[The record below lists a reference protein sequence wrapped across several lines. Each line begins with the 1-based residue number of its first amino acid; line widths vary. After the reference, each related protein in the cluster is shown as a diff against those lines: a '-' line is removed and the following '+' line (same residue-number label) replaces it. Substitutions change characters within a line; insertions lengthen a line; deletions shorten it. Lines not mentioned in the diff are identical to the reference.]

1 MTDTK
6 VKNDKLV
13 DNTIPRDD
21 AIPEEAPTGTKE
33 VKRRRR
39 LSPDETRILAEIFE
53 QTQKPNA
60 ALRSRLAQQL
70 DMSSRAVQIWF
81 QNRRAKLK
89 RDASEAQN
97 SYIFDRNRRLSL
109 HLYDRGDNNY
119 YMPPDGMDSVARR
132 ASYSVGYPQMNQNYQ
147 PMMNGSN
154 QYAPT
159 GQMNQYSQNNGYPAT
174 NSLQPQ
180 ANNMTYQNQ
189 NVYMGQQQVVQPI
202 QEQQIQQPIPNE
214 QIMVNNGNNAN
225 YNNQNQ
231 QQMYIQYQQGPSQII
246 SKQNNGQQIQQ
257 IVNPMN
263 YSNNNMSPPS
273 QTQNNQILQQTQNNN
288 QVMGIQQIGIVD
300 QQQTQQNQQQ
310 SNNYPLTTAA
320 DNSSTTIVQQS
331 NNNGL
336 AVTSSGSNIYNQA
349 QQQMSGQMQNF
360 SPRNLPS
367 PPLNNNK
374 QMNSAQYNYVN
385 NNTAQNNN
393 QQQNNNSPYMN
404 QNNQQYQQGMI
415 NNQQQNIYTGNEPLS
430 PVTKDNNNA
439 AAGNSTPLNWTTTN
453 VVSNDQGININ
464 MNTNVSTPSYNNSAS
479 NQINNNNTTTP
490 NFNNNQNYYLYQNQ
504 KQMNSGVVSSSYISP
519 VES

>member
-1 MTDTK
+1 MTETK
-6 VKNDKLV
+6 VKNEKLV

-21 AIPEEAPTGTKE
+21 AIPEETPTGTKE

-109 HLYDRGDNNY
+109 HLDNNY
-119 YMPPDGMDSVARR
+119 YMPPDGMDGVARR

-174 NSLQPQ
+174 NSLPAQP
-180 ANNMTYQNQ
+180 NNMTYQNQ

-202 QEQQIQQPIPNE
+202 QEQQIQQSIPNE
-214 QIMVNNGNNAN
+214 QIMVNNTNNPN

-273 QTQNNQILQQTQNNN
+273 QAQLQQTQNNN

-320 DNSSTTIVQQS
+320 DNSSATIVQQGS
-331 NNNGL
+331 NNGL

-349 QQQMSGQMQNF
+349 QPQMSGQMQNF
-360 SPRNLPS
+360 PS

-374 QMNSAQYNYVN
+374 QMNSTPYNYVN

-393 QQQNNNSPYMN
+393 QQQNNNSSYMN

-439 AAGNSTPLNWTTTN
+439 AAGNSTPLNWSTPN
-453 VVSNDQGININ
+453 VVGNDQGININ

-479 NQINNNNTTTP
+479 NQINNNNTTPP

-504 KQMNSGVVSSSYISP
+504 KQMNNGVVSSSYISP

>member
-6 VKNDKLV
+6 HKNEKLV

-21 AIPEEAPTGTKE
+21 AIPEEAPAGTKE

-109 HLYDRGDNNY
+109 HLYDRDNNY
-119 YMPPDGMDSVARR
+119 YIPEGMDGVSRR
-132 ASYSVGYPQMNQNYQ
+132 ASYSVGYPPMNQYNQ

-154 QYAPT
+154 QYTATT
-159 GQMNQYSQNNGYPAT
+159 GPMNQYSQNNGYAQT
-174 NSLQPQ
+174 
-180 ANNMTYQNQ
+180 NNMTYQNQ
-189 NVYMGQQQVVQPI
+189 NVYMGQQQVTHVQPIQEQPI
-202 QEQQIQQPIPNE
+202 QEQQI
-214 QIMVNNGNNAN
+214 MVNNTNSSN
-225 YNNQNQ
+225 YNPQNQ
-231 QQMYIQYQQGPSQII
+231 QQMYIQYPQGSQIV

-263 YSNNNMSPPS
+263 YSNNNMPPPN
-273 QTQNNQILQQTQNNN
+273 QTQN
-288 QVMGIQQIGIVD
+288 MGIVNQQIGIVD
-300 QQQTQQNQQQ
+300 QQQQQQ
-310 SNNYPLTTAA
+310 QQPQQPQQAQPQQQTNNYPLTTGA
-320 DNSSTTIVQQS
+320 DLNSANSSATIVQQ

-336 AVTSSGSNIYNQA
+336 TVTTSGSNIYNQT
-349 QQQMSGQMQNF
+349 QQPMSGQMQNF
-360 SPRNLPS
+360 SQRNLPS

-374 QMNSAQYNYVN
+374 QMSSPYNYVN
-385 NNTAQNNN
+385 NTSTTTTNNQNTNNN

-404 QNNQQYQQGMI
+404 QNNGSYQQGMV
-415 NNQQQNIYTGNEPLS
+415 NNQQQYINTNNEPLS
-430 PVTKDNNNA
+430 PVSKENNNNNA
-439 AAGNSTPLNWTTTN
+439 AAGNSTPINWTSN
-453 VVSNDQGININ
+453 VVGNDQGINLN
-464 MNTNVSTPSYNNSAS
+464 MNTNVSTPSYNNST
-479 NQINNNNTTTP
+479 NQINNNNTTP
-490 NFNNNQNYYLYQNQ
+490 NFNNNQNSNSCYYLYPNQ
-504 KQMNSGVVSSSYISP
+504 KQMNNGVCNSYISP

>member
-6 VKNDKLV
+6 SKNEKLV
-13 DNTIPRDD
+13 DNTIPREDS
-21 AIPEEAPTGTKE
+21 IPEEAPTGTKE

-109 HLYDRGDNNY
+109 HLYDRDNNY
-119 YMPPDGMDSVARR
+119 YVQDGMDSVSRR
-132 ASYSVGYPQMNQNYQ
+132 ASYSVGYPPMNQNYQ

-154 QYAPT
+154 QYSATT
-159 GQMNQYSQNNGYPAT
+159 GPMNQYSQNNGYAA

-180 ANNMTYQNQ
+180 AQTNNMTYQNQ
-189 NVYMGQQQVVQPI
+189 NVYMGQQQVTHVQPI
-202 QEQQIQQPIPNE
+202 QEQQIQEQ
-214 QIMVNNGNNAN
+214 QIMVNNTNSSN
-225 YNNQNQ
+225 YNQ
-231 QQMYIQYQQGPSQII
+231 QQMYVQYPQGSQIV

-263 YSNNNMSPPS
+263 YSNNNMPPPN
-273 QTQNNQILQQTQNNN
+273 QTQN
-288 QVMGIQQIGIVD
+288 VGIVNQQIGIVD
-300 QQQTQQNQQQ
+300 QQQTQQPQQQQ
-310 SNNYPLTTAA
+310 SNNYPLTTGA
-320 DNSSTTIVQQS
+320 DLNTANSSATIVQQ

-336 AVTSSGSNIYNQA
+336 AVTTSGSNVYNQT
-349 QQQMSGQMQNF
+349 QQPMSGQMQNI

-374 QMNSAQYNYVN
+374 QMSSYNYVN
-385 NNTAQNNN
+385 NTATTTANNANPSNN
-393 QQQNNNSPYMN
+393 QQQNNNSQYMN
-404 QNNQQYQQGMI
+404 QNNGQYQQGMV
-415 NNQQQNIYTGNEPLS
+415 NNQQQNVYQNNEPLS
-430 PVTKDNNNA
+430 PVSKENNNA
-439 AAGNSTPLNWTTTN
+439 VGNSTPVNWTSTN
-453 VVSNDQGININ
+453 VVGNDQGINAIN
-464 MNTNVSTPSYNNSAS
+464 MNTNVSTPSYNNST
-479 NQINNNNTTTP
+479 NQINNNNTTP
-490 NFNNNQNYYLYQNQ
+490 NFNNNQNSNNCYYLYPNQ
-504 KQMNSGVVSSSYISP
+504 KQMNNGVCNSYISP

>member
-1 MTDTK
+1 MSDSK
-6 VKNDKLV
+6 GKNEKLV

-21 AIPEEAPTGTKE
+21 AIPEEAPAGTKE

-109 HLYDRGDNNY
+109 HLYDRDNNY
-119 YMPPDGMDSVARR
+119 YMPDGMDGVPRR
-132 ASYSVGYPQMNQNYQ
+132 ASYSVGYPQVNQNYQ
-147 PMMNGSN
+147 PMMNGQN
-154 QYAPT
+154 QYTTTTT
-159 GQMNQYSQNNGYPAT
+159 GQMNQYSQNNGYAT
-174 NSLQPQ
+174 GNSLQPQ
-180 ANNMTYQNQ
+180 TNNMTYQNQ
-189 NVYMGQQQVVQPI
+189 NVYMGQQQVTHVQPI
-202 QEQQIQQPIPNE
+202 QERQIQQSIPNE
-214 QIMVNNGNNAN
+214 QIMVNNTNNAN

-231 QQMYIQYQQGPSQII
+231 QQMYIQYQQGTQQVI

-263 YSNNNMSPPS
+263 YSNNSMPPPS
-273 QTQNNQILQQTQNNN
+273 QAQNNQILQQTQNNN

-310 SNNYPLTTAA
+310 SNNYPLTTGA
-320 DNSSTTIVQQS
+320 DLNSNSSTTIVQQN

-336 AVTSSGSNIYNQA
+336 TVTTSGSNIYNQS
-349 QQQMSGQMQNF
+349 QQPMSGQV
-360 SPRNLPS
+360 RNLPS

-374 QMNSAQYNYVN
+374 QMSSPYNYVN
-385 NNTAQNNN
+385 NTNPSQNNN

-415 NNQQQNIYTGNEPLS
+415 NNQPQNIYTGNEPLS
-430 PVTKDNNNA
+430 PVSKENNNAGA
-439 AAGNSTPLNWTTTN
+439 AAGNSTPLNWTTN
-453 VVSNDQGININ
+453 VVGNEQGINLN
-464 MNTNVSTPSYNNSAS
+464 MNTNVSTPSYNNST
-479 NQINNNNTTTP
+479 NQINNNNTTP
-490 NFNNNQNYYLYQNQ
+490 NFNNNYYLSYPNQ
-504 KQMNSGVVSSSYISP
+504 KQMNSSYISP